1 MEQADIYSILFVG
14 IDISSRENVVCFLR
28 FGVQQPL
35 KTFSVPN
42 NQPGAQA
49 LALSIENYIL
59 EQQNHKDALS
69 RVVVALESTSYYGIH
84 IANYLSSC
92 EELLPFK
99 TLVYCLKVLY
109 EPLTVA
115 IASSFN
121 LITAYNHELKA
132 INAAIEKSIKGLD
145 LNSYTAL
152 QSIPSIGPVFAAGTL
167 SELGNIHSF
176 KDNGAIDKYAG
187 LVWRESQSGNFRAE
201 DTAMSKAGN
210 TYLRYY
216 LLEAT
221 NSVIRRMGRF

>member
-1 MEQADIYSILFVG
+1 MTTLEQADIYSILFIG

-28 FGVQQPL
+28 FGVQQPF
-35 KTFSVPN
+35 KTFSVTN

-49 LALSIENYIL
+49 LALSIENY
-59 EQQNHKDALS
+59 HKDALS

-115 IASSFN
+115 IAFSFN
-121 LITAYNHELKA
+121 LITAYNQELKA
-132 INAAIEKSIKGLD
+132 INAAIGKSIKGLD

-152 QSIPSIGPVFAAGTL
+152 
-167 SELGNIHSF
+167 
-176 KDNGAIDKYAG
+176 
-187 LVWRESQSGNFRAE
+187 
-201 DTAMSKAGN
+201 
-210 TYLRYY
+210 
-216 LLEAT
+216 
-221 NSVIRRMGRF
+221 

>member
-49 LALSIENYIL
+49 LALSIENYLL
-59 EQQNHKDALS
+59 EQQNH
-69 RVVVALESTSYYGIH
+69 
-84 IANYLSSC
+84 
-92 EELLPFK
+92 
-99 TLVYCLKVLY
+99 KVLY

-121 LITAYNHELKA
+121 LITAYNHELKV

-145 LNSYTAL
+145 LNSYT
-152 QSIPSIGPVFAAGTL
+152 VFGKTFM
-167 SELGNIHSF
+167 GFH
-176 KDNGAIDKYAG
+176 IDKI
-187 LVWRESQSGNFRAE
+187 Q
-201 DTAMSKAGN
+201 GN

-221 NSVIRRMGRF
+221 NSVIRH

>member
-1 MEQADIYSILFVG
+1 MTTLEQADIYSILFVG

-92 EELLPFK
+92 EELL
-99 TLVYCLKVLY
+99 
-109 EPLTVA
+109 TVA

-121 LITAYNHELKA
+121 LITAYNH
-132 INAAIEKSIKGLD
+132 
-145 LNSYTAL
+145 
-152 QSIPSIGPVFAAGTL
+152 
-167 SELGNIHSF
+167 
-176 KDNGAIDKYAG
+176 
-187 LVWRESQSGNFRAE
+187 
-201 DTAMSKAGN
+201 
-210 TYLRYY
+210 
-216 LLEAT
+216 
-221 NSVIRRMGRF
+221 

>member
-1 MEQADIYSILFVG
+1 M
-14 IDISSRENVVCFLR
+14 
-28 FGVQQPL
+28 
-35 KTFSVPN
+35 
-42 NQPGAQA
+42 
-49 LALSIENYIL
+49 
-59 EQQNHKDALS
+59 
-69 RVVVALESTSYYGIH
+69 ESTSYYGIH

-92 EELLPFK
+92 EEL
-99 TLVYCLKVLY
+99 
-109 EPLTVA
+109 LTVA

-152 QSIPSIGPVFAAGTL
+152 QSIPGIGPVFAAGIL

-176 KDNGAIDKYAG
+176 KDNGAVAKYAG

-201 DTAMSKAGN
+201 DTSMSKAGN

-221 NSVIRRMGRF
+221 NSVIRHEASFKKYYDRKFVRLIYGLLAKGQLYSQDMSTQIQYITI

>member
-1 MEQADIYSILFVG
+1 M
-14 IDISSRENVVCFLR
+14 
-28 FGVQQPL
+28 
-35 KTFSVPN
+35 
-42 NQPGAQA
+42 
-49 LALSIENYIL
+49 
-59 EQQNHKDALS
+59 
-69 RVVVALESTSYYGIH
+69 VVALESTSYYGIH

-152 QSIPSIGPVFAAGTL
+152 QSIPGIGPAFAAGIL

-176 KDNGAIDKYAG
+176 KDNGAISKYAG

-221 NSVIRRMGRF
+221 NSVIRHEPSFKKYHDRKFEEVKIHKHQRALALTARKFVRLIYGLLAKGQLY